1 MGIYAE
7 KCGLIAESHAAAP
20 HAVESRVRPPMDS
33 TNPSASVSVAK
44 ESQLEA
50 GHRVGEYEIEA
61 KIGEGGFGSVF
72 RAVHP
77 VIGKVVAIKVLH
89 RRYSAQPEMV
99 RRFVAEARAVN
110 QIRHRHIIDIFAFG
124 QLEDGRH
131 YYVMEYLE
139 GSTLE
144 QLITQ
149 GGPMSLAESIPIL
162 RRLARA
168 LDAAHAKG
176 IAHRDLKPDNV
187 FMAMD
192 EDGGCQPKL
201 LDFGIAKLLAEEA
214 PEKFKTR
221 TGAPIGTP
229 QYMSPEQCRGR
240 GVDHRTDIYGF
251 GIIAYRMLTGVL
263 PFDGEDYMEILLAH
277 LQQEPRS
284 PSSIVSHLPHG
295 VDEAI
300 QWMLQKDPAAR
311 PPNLSTAVRSLEA
324 AAEAAG
330 IALPRASAVGRAPIV
345 GTGPLAVQG
354 TPPVDGSMI
363 VGMGGMGETI
373 SDEDGASLQSLASNT
388 ARLRQGTFGD
398 RDSRSRSSAP
408 GMLRFQSHADGQSGS
423 LRVMSE
429 SQQRAAALQL
439 ASPGEAHGVR
449 ETPRP
454 GRPGLKIALVVCG
467 IAGAVMAGVAVNWL
481 VSARDAGATADVEAR
496 PSGGAPAGEHGPSPG
511 SSGATASG
519 SGVSDTGAN
528 PGDPDRATTPEAA
541 ASDAGALDE
550 AAQRF
555 VTVTIDGP
563 PENTEVYGP
572 QGLLGVAPG
581 KIQLERG
588 QEPVLL
594 TFKAEDHRPETRE
607 VMPTEDR
614 AMLVELDRKPRA
626 RPAPR
631 QGGRK
636 EKKRRER
643 DTIED
648 PFRK

>member
-7 KCGLIAESHAAAP
+7 KCGLLAESHAAAP

-44 ESQLEA
+44 ENQLEA

-110 QIRHRHIIDIFAFG
+110 QIRHRNIIDIFAFG

-139 GSTLE
+139 GNTLE

-149 GGPMSLAESIPIL
+149 GGPMSLAESIPVL

-251 GIIAYRMLTGVL
+251 GIMAYRMLTGVL

-277 LQQEPRS
+277 LQQEPRP
-284 PSSIVSHLPHG
+284 PSSIVGSLPHG

-311 PPNLSTAVRSLEA
+311 PANLSTAVRSLEA

-330 IALPRASAVGRAPIV
+330 IPLARSLVGRAPII
-345 GTGPLAVQG
+345 GTGPVVVQG
-354 TPPVDGSMI
+354 TPPVDGSMLA
-363 VGMGGMGETI
+363 GMGGGMGETI

-388 ARLRQGTFGD
+388 AMLRQGTFGD
-398 RDSRSRSSAP
+398 RDSRTRPAAP
-408 GMLRFQSHADGQSGS
+408 GVMRFQSHTDGQSGS
-423 LRVMSE
+423 VRIMSA
-429 SQQRAAALQL
+429 SQQRAAALNV
-439 ASPGEAHGVR
+439 ASLGDVR
-449 ETPRP
+449 EAPRA
-454 GRPGLKIALVVCG
+454 GRSALKIALVVGG
-467 IAGAVMAGVAVNWL
+467 IAAAVMAGVTVNWL
-481 VSARDAGATADVEAR
+481 VSDAGATADVAAR
-496 PSGGAPAGEHGPSPG
+496 PSGDSPAAERGPTVAP
-511 SSGATASG
+511 SSAN
-519 SGVSDTGAN
+519 GVSDSVSGARDPVQATA
-528 PGDPDRATTPEAA
+528 PGAPENDA
-541 ASDAGALDE
+541 AGAEE
-550 AAQRF
+550 AEQRF

-581 KIQLERG
+581 KIQLVRG

-626 RPAPR
+626 RSAPR

-636 EKKRRER
+636 DKKRRER

>member
-1 MGIYAE
+1 
-7 KCGLIAESHAAAP
+7 
-20 HAVESRVRPPMDS
+20 MDS
-33 TNPSASVSVAK
+33 TNPSASVSIAK

-110 QIRHRHIIDIFAFG
+110 QIRHRNIIDIFAFG

-187 FMAMD
+187 FMATD

-251 GIIAYRMLTGVL
+251 GIMAYRMLTGVL

-277 LQQEPRS
+277 LQQEARP
-284 PSSIVSHLPHG
+284 PSSIVSNLPHG

-330 IALPRASAVGRAPIV
+330 ISVPRASVVGRAPII

-363 VGMGGMGETI
+363 VGMGVGMGGMGETI

-398 RDSRSRSSAP
+398 RDSRTRPAAP
-408 GMLRFQSHADGQSGS
+408 GVLRFQSHADGQSGS
-423 LRVMSE
+423 VRIMSE
-429 SQQRAAALQL
+429 SQQRAAALNVAL
-439 ASPGEAHGVR
+439 PGEVHGVR
-449 ETPRP
+449 EMTRA
-454 GRPGLKIALVVCG
+454 GRPGLRIALVVCG
-467 IAGAVMAGVAVNWL
+467 IAGAVMAGVTVNWL

-496 PSGGAPAGEHGPSPG
+496 PSSDSPATERGPAL
-511 SSGATASG
+511 ATAGG
-519 SGVSDTGAN
+519 SGVSDSESGTR
-528 PGDPDRATTPEAA
+528 DPARATTPAA
-541 ASDAGALDE
+541 AATDAGGLDE
-550 AAQRF
+550 AGQRF

-581 KIQLERG
+581 KIQLVRG

-626 RPAPR
+626 RSAPR